1 MKAFRSPVLLALFA
15 ALPLCAAAE
24 APGFKLDQVADGVYA
39 AIRTEP
45 AGYSFVANS
54 VFIVNDDDVVVVDTG
69 IGPAVAREAIAA
81 LKKLTAKPVKYV
93 VNTHWHDDHMMGN
106 EAYRDAYPGVEFI
119 GHINAKAAIDTTGAG
134 NRKQLIEN
142 GPAFVAQLQ
151 KRLAEKKDL
160 SEEERASHMADS
172 AWGLRYF
179 AEAPQFKPIAPT
191 LGVETSLKLVRGAR
205 TIEVRFL
212 GRAHT
217 AEDLVVYLPKEKI
230 LISGDLVVW
239 PIPLFGTTSFPIDY
253 ATTLEKMLAIPA
265 AILIPGHGPVM
276 RGDTYARSVLAL
288 LNALN
293 DQVKAAAARGESLAD
308 TRKHIDLAAFRL
320 RFAGDSA
327 LRGALFDNYVVFPGV
342 QRAFQQVTGAL

>member
-1 MKAFRSPVLLALFA
+1 MCSQAQTSDFI
-15 ALPLCAAAE
+15 
-24 APGFKLDQVADGVYA
+24 LDKVADGIYA

-69 IGPAVAREAIAA
+69 VGPAVAREAIAA
-81 LKKLTAKPVKYV
+81 LKKITAKPVKYV
-93 VNTHWHDDHMMGN
+93 INTHWHDDHMMGN

-119 GHINAKAAIDTTGAG
+119 AHANAKTAIDTTGAS

-151 KRLAEKKDL
+151 KRLAENL
-160 SEEERASHMADS
+160 SEEERASHLADS
-172 AWGLRYF
+172 AWGQRYF
-179 AEAPQFKPIAPT
+179 AEAPQFRPVAPT
-191 LGVETSLKLVRGAR
+191 LGVATDLNLVRGAR
-205 TIEVRFL
+205 TIQIRYL

-239 PIPLFGTTSFPIDY
+239 PIPLFGTTSFPLDY
-253 ATTLEKMLAIPA
+253 ANTLEKMLALPA
-265 AILIPGHGPVM
+265 ATLIPGHGPVM
-276 RGDTYARSVLAL
+276 RDNAYARDVLAL
-288 LNALN
+288 LNSL
-293 DQVKAAAARGESLAD
+293 DGQVKAAAARGESLAD
-308 TRKHIDLAAFRL
+308 TRKHVDLTAFRT

-327 LRGALFDNYVVFPGV
+327 LKGSLFDNYVVFPGV
-342 QRAFQQVTGAL
+342 QRAFQQATGAL